1 MKKAI
6 LIVDDHDISR
16 RGLQALL
23 QESFPRAKFDV
34 AGTKAELFVQLSKRS
49 WSLVILD
56 LEIADS
62 SGLETIA
69 DIKVGTQNKVLVFSS
84 SSEDELGVR
93 AIQAGADGYI
103 QRNVAVAEL
112 VAAVQQVLGGHC
124 YVSQQLALHMA
135 EALVRPRS
143 TGIAALSNRE
153 LYVLRRIGQ
162 GRTTGEIAVEM
173 SLSVKTVSTY
183 RSRVLEKLHLHTT
196 AELVRFAIEHNIS
209 G

>member
-6 LIVDDHDISR
+6 LIVDDHDVFR

-23 QESFPRAKFDV
+23 QESFPLAKFGV
-34 AGTKAELFVQLSKRS
+34 AGNRAELFVQLSKRT

-69 DIKVGTQNKVLVFSS
+69 DIKVGTHNKVLVFSS
-84 SSEDELGVR
+84 SSEAELGVR

-103 QRNVAVAEL
+103 ERNVAVAEL
-112 VAAVQQVLGGHC
+112 VAAVQRVLDGHR
-124 YVSQQLALHMA
+124 YVSLPLAERMA
-135 EALVRPRS
+135 EALARPKS

-173 SLSVKTVSTY
+173 GLSVKTVSTY

-196 AELVRFAIEHNIS
+196 ADLVRFAIEHNIS